1 MRKIIIGIAIL
12 CVISAQNS
20 TIDQN
25 SVPSIDTR
33 CNGLSSLFSEVQSKS
48 PRIYYVKVTEELT
61 SCITTATQ
69 PSQSQI
75 KNFSKALCQSI
86 SVIDSNTWK
95 PYTFAKSIIAVME
108 CQQDPQEID
117 RHIYNIKYT
126 LETLGVDAKK
136 IEKTMHTLN
145 EIRNSAW
152 GRMVIAEFDD
162 DYDGK
167 LSKEERKALF
177 EALGKRNSRSAAIIA
192 MVDKNGNG
200 KLSGSEAR
208 QLNKEMAAA
217 FRQQR
222 QSFIKRF
229 DRDNNGTLS
238 NRERTNLN
246 SFIAAEKQKKQQR
259 LQQEQKHPKDD
270 AKNSPPPKKK
280 FKKKK

>member
-1 MRKIIIGIAIL
+1 MRKIIMGIVVL

-25 SVPSIDTR
+25 STPSIDTR

-48 PRIYYVKVTEELT
+48 PRIYYVKMTEELT

-75 KNFSKALCQSI
+75 KNFSKALCQSL
-86 SVIDSNTWK
+86 STIDSDKWK
-95 PYTFAKSIIAVME
+95 PYTLAKSIITVME

-117 RHIYNIKYT
+117 QHIYNIKYT
-126 LETLGVDAKK
+126 LETLSIPTKN
-136 IEKTMHTLN
+136 IEKTMRTLN
-145 EIRNSAW
+145 EMRNSAW
-152 GRMVIAEFDD
+152 GRIVIAEFDD
-162 DYDGK
+162 NYDGK

-177 EALGKRNSRSAAIIA
+177 AALSKRNSRSAAIIA

-208 QLNKEMAAA
+208 QLNKEMASA

-229 DRDNNGTLS
+229 DRDNNGTL
-238 NRERTNLN
+238 NKTERTNLN
-246 SFIAAEKQKKQQR
+246 SFIATEKQKKQQR
-259 LQQEQKHPKDD
+259 LQQQQKPPKDH